1 MGVFDFFKKKATSQ
15 EMQPKKQTDSDP
27 ELEKLEREIDIY
39 TNFLRPRDNQLLDL
53 WSRVAKAQD
62 IDEEIKF
69 ITALIDYYYQYKNEC
84 ASLGEYHYKHF
95 VAMNMHDDGNG
106 NQIEDIARHKERLKY
121 IQDNYDTLLQEQ
133 QEKIAL
139 EAKKQ
144 ELLQNMD
151 LEKSLQDIILSNPG
165 ILQSTLYKKYDIL
178 LKDSVSEK
186 LYSLAKEGKI
196 KREKRGRTYQLY
208 WIK

>member
-1 MGVFDFFKKKATSQ
+1 MGLFDFFKKKVVPQESQ
-15 EMQPKKQTDSDP
+15 LNKQEEDDLNVES
-27 ELEKLEREIDIY
+27 IDIY
-39 TNFLRPRDNQLLDL
+39 INFNSPRDQELWDL
-53 WSRVAKAQD
+53 SSKVARAEN
-62 IDEEIKF
+62 IDEEIKSLS
-69 ITALIDYYYQYKNEC
+69 ALIEYYYQYKNEC
-84 ASLGEYHYKHF
+84 IAMGEDHYKNF
-95 VAMNMHDDGNG
+95 SDMHMHCHNSRNPDFEF
-106 NQIEDIARHKERLKY
+106 IVPHEERLKY

-165 ILQSTLYKKYDIL
+165 ILQSALYKKYDIL

-186 LYSLAKEGKI
+186 LYFMAKEGKI
-196 KREKRGRTYQLY
+196 KREKSGKTYQLY
-208 WIK
+208 CIK

>member
-15 EMQPKKQTDSDP
+15 EMQPKKQTDSYP

-196 KREKRGRTYQLY
+196 KREKSGRTYQLY

>member
-196 KREKRGRTYQLY
+196 KREKSGRTYQLY